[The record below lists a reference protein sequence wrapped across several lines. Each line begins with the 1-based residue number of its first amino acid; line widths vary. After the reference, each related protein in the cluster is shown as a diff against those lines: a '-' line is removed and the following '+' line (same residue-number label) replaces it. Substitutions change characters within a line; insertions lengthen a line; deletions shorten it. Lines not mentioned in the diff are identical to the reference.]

1 MKGDSTV
8 AIRTKEELMESIR
21 SRLGD
26 DNSDEAI
33 GLLEDISDTY
43 TDMETKANGGGEDWK
58 SKYEAND
65 AAWRQKYRDRFFG
78 KGSDN
83 DDEPDE
89 QPDSK
94 PMTYEQL
101 FKEG

>member
-78 KGSDN
+78 KGSDD